1 MNTISSVFENL
12 GKQCALIPFITAGDP
27 DLKSTSKALQILDTC
42 GADIIELG
50 LPYSDPLADG
60 PVIQAAS
67 TRALKQGIN
76 LNKILN
82 MIKTIHINIKAPIV
96 LFTYYNP
103 VLNLGINNFVYAISN
118 AGIRGLLIPD
128 LPIEESEY
136 VISVCNLFNIELILL
151 LAPTSSNERI
161 NKIINKAPGC
171 IYLVSTTG
179 VTGQR
184 SQLTPQLKDLT
195 KTIRTMTKK
204 SIILGFGISTTEQIQ
219 EIKSWN
225 IDGIVIGSAFVK
237 RMSQDL
243 PETGLKQIQNF
254 CKDAKNAII
263 S

>member
-12 GKQCALIPFITAGDP
+12 DKQCALIPFITAGDP
-27 DLKSTSKALQILDTC
+27 DLVSTGKALQILDSY

-60 PVIQAAS
+60 PIIQEAS
-67 TRALKQGIN
+67 NRALKQGIN
-76 LNKILN
+76 LNKILSMVKTVN
-82 MIKTIHINIKAPIV
+82 MTIKAPIV

-103 VLNLGINNFVYAISN
+103 VLHLGINNFIHAISN

-151 LAPTSSNERI
+151 LAPTSSRERI
-161 NKIINKAPGC
+161 SKIINRAPGC

-179 VTGQR
+179 VTGQK
-184 SQLTPQLKDLT
+184 SQLTSQLKELT
-195 KTIRTMTKK
+195 ETVKTMTNK
-204 SIILGFGISTTEQIQ
+204 SIILGFGISTTEQIK
-219 EIKSWN
+219 EIKGWN
-225 IDGIVIGSAFVK
+225 INGIVIGSAFVK
-237 RMSQDL
+237 RLSGNV
-243 PETGLKQIQNF
+243 PEAGLEQIQSF
-254 CKDAKNAII
+254 CQDAKNAII

>member
-12 GKQCALIPFITAGDP
+12 DKQCALIPFITAGDP
-27 DLKSTSKALQILDTC
+27 DLVSTAKALEILDKY

-60 PVIQAAS
+60 PVIQKAS
-67 TRALKQGIN
+67 SRALKQGVN
-76 LNKILN
+76 LNEILN
-82 MIKTIHINIKAPIV
+82 MVQKVHSNIKAPIV

-103 VLNLGINNFVYAISN
+103 VLNLGINNFIYAISN
-118 AGIRGLLIPD
+118 AGIQGLLIPD

-151 LAPTSSNERI
+151 LAPTSSQERI
-161 NKIINKAPGC
+161 NKIIDKAPGC

-179 VTGQR
+179 VTGQK
-184 SQLTPQLKDLT
+184 SQLTSQLKELT
-195 KTIRTMTKK
+195 ETIKTMTDK

-219 EIKSWN
+219 EIRSWS

-237 RMSQDL
+237 RMSENL
-243 PETGLKQIQNF
+243 PKAGLKQIQSF
-254 CKDAKNAII
+254 CQDAKNAII

>member
-1 MNTISSVFENL
+1 MSAISSVFKKL

-27 DLKSTSKALQILDTC
+27 NLVSTSKAIQILDQY

-67 TRALKQGIN
+67 NRALKQGVN
-76 LNKILN
+76 LNDILAMVKIVN
-82 MIKTIHINIKAPIV
+82 TKIQAPIV

-103 VLNLGINNFVYAISN
+103 ILNLGINNFVNAISN
-118 AGIRGLLIPD
+118 AGIKGLLIPD

-136 VISVCNLFNIELILL
+136 IISVCQSFNIELILL
-151 LAPTSSNERI
+151 LAPTSSIERI
-161 NKIINKAPGC
+161 HKIIKQAPGC

-179 VTGQR
+179 VTGQK
-184 SQLTPQLKDLT
+184 SELTLQLKELT
-195 KTIRTMTKK
+195 NTIKRITEK
-204 SIILGFGISTTEQIQ
+204 SIILGFGISTTDQIE
-219 EIKSWN
+219 EIRNWN

-237 RMSQDL
+237 RLASSL
-243 PETGLKQIQNF
+243 PKDGLEEIKYF
-254 CKDAKNAII
+254 CTTAKNVIE

>member
-12 GKQCALIPFITAGDP
+12 DKQCALIPFITAGDP
-27 DLKSTSKALQILDTC
+27 DLVSTGKALQILDNY

-60 PVIQAAS
+60 PVIQEAS
-67 TRALKQGIN
+67 NRALKQGVN
-76 LNKILN
+76 LNEILS
-82 MIKTIHINIKAPIV
+82 MVKTVHSNINAPIV

-103 VLNLGINNFVYAISN
+103 ILNLGINNFIYAISN

-151 LAPTSSNERI
+151 LAPTSSKERI
-161 NKIINKAPGC
+161 KKIINKAPGC

-184 SQLTPQLKDLT
+184 SQLTSQLKELT
-195 KTIRTMTKK
+195 ETIKTMTDKA
-204 SIILGFGISTTEQIQ
+204 IILGFGISTTEQIK
-219 EIKSWN
+219 EIKSWS

-237 RMSQDL
+237 RMSGNL
-243 PETGLKQIQNF
+243 PEAGLKQMQSF
-254 CKDAKNAII
+254 CEDAKNAII

>member
-12 GKQCALIPFITAGDP
+12 GQQCALIPFITAGDP
-27 DLKSTSKALQILDTC
+27 DLRATSKALQILDTY

-60 PVIQAAS
+60 PVIQEAS
-67 TRALKQGIN
+67 TRALKRGVN
-76 LNKILN
+76 LDEILN
-82 MIKTIHINIKAPIV
+82 MVKIVHVNIKAPIV

-103 VLNLGINNFVYAISN
+103 VLNLGINNFIYAISN

-151 LAPTSSNERI
+151 LAPTSSHERI
-161 NKIINKAPGC
+161 NKIVNKAPSC

-184 SQLTPQLKDLT
+184 SQLTLQLKELT
-195 KTIRTMTKK
+195 KTIKTMTKK
-204 SIILGFGISTTEQIQ
+204 SIILGFGIATTEQIQ
-219 EIKSWN
+219 EIKNWS

-237 RMSQDL
+237 RLSGDL
-243 PETGLKQIQNF
+243 PETGLQQIQNF
-254 CKDAKNAII
+254 CREAKNAIV

>member
-12 GKQCALIPFITAGDP
+12 DKQCALIPFITAGDP
-27 DLKSTSKALQILDTC
+27 DLISTGKALQILDNY

-60 PVIQAAS
+60 PVIQQAS
-67 TRALKQGIN
+67 NRALKQGIN
-76 LNKILN
+76 LKEILDMVN
-82 MIKTIHINIKAPIV
+82 TVHSSIKAPIV

-103 VLNLGINNFVYAISN
+103 VLNLGINNFIYAISK
-118 AGIRGLLIPD
+118 AGIKGLLIPD

-151 LAPTSSNERI
+151 LAPTSSYERI
-161 NKIINKAPGC
+161 TKIVNKAPGC

-179 VTGQR
+179 VTGQKF
-184 SQLTPQLKDLT
+184 QLTSKLKKLT
-195 KTIRTMTKK
+195 ETIKTITNK
-204 SIILGFGISTTEQIQ
+204 SIILGFGISNTEQIQ

-225 IDGIVIGSAFVK
+225 VDGIVVGSAFVK
-237 RMSQDL
+237 RLSGNL
-243 PETGLKQIQNF
+243 PEAGLKQIQSF
-254 CKDAKNAII
+254 CEDAKNAIT